1 MNGRGY
7 NKSLVINNN
16 MKKLLSL
23 SLILLLV
30 SCSPESN
37 IKPTI
42 DRVNQD
48 INIKVI
54 FHENGNE
61 LEEAYRIANNLPE
74 KTMVPEQ
81 WGFAQWNEFLDK
93 DGNSV
98 TLPGQ
103 QYQCTIHT
111 FKPKRQNDQIV
122 LTMGHELLHCVYGS
136 YHN

>member
-1 MNGRGY
+1 
-7 NKSLVINNN
+7 
-16 MKKLLSL
+16 MKKLLLL
-23 SLILLLV
+23 SLLVLV
-30 SCSPESN
+30 SCSPESD

-42 DRVNQD
+42 DRVNTD

-54 FHENGNE
+54 FHENGIE

-74 KTMVPEQ
+74 RTLVPEQ

-93 DGNSV
+93 DGNSIA
-98 TLPGQ
+98 LSGQ

-111 FKPKRQNDQIV
+111 FKPKRQNDQLV
-122 LTMGHELLHCVYGS
+122 LTLGHELLHCVYGS